1 VKPGEKSVK
10 VKILRLFH
18 KSRVL
23 PMTEMEKAGVKA
35 KAAAAEAHQTASRKA
50 KVIPISEGANP
61 QA

>member
-1 VKPGEKSVK
+1 
-10 VKILRLFH
+10 
-18 KSRVL
+18 
-23 PMTEMEKAGVKA
+23 MTETEKAGVTA